1 MSFAVSGVF
10 AAAATPYNADL
21 SPDHGLLVEH
31 CLGLLADG
39 CHGIALLGTT
49 GEANSLS
56 VGERMGL
63 LEAMLKGG
71 IAPEQLMPGTGVAAI
86 PETVALTRHALD
98 RGVVHVVML
107 PPFYYKGVSDEGLYA
122 AYARIIEGVGDDRLR
137 IVLYHIP
144 QMSGMPLSQ
153 ALVSRLHAAF
163 PGTVV
168 GIKDSSGDFANTE
181 AYATSNPGFAVFA
194 GPDPLLLPMLKSGG
208 AGCITANANLVVGVA
223 AHHLRR
229 RRRSGP
235 GVRGRGGAGADH
247 RLSHPGHVA
256 IAQIPAV
263 KAMLAL
269 KTGNP
274 GWNRVRPPLLPLT
287 ATQVVEL
294 REKLERHRL
303 SAGVSRC
310 ACRSR
315 G

>member
-1 MSFAVSGVF
+1 MTQASTTSFAVSGVF

-71 IAPEQLMPGTGVAAI
+71 IAPAQLMPGTGVAAI

-98 RGVVHVVML
+98 HGVARVVML

-153 ALVSRLHAAF
+153 TLVSRLHAAF
-163 PGTVV
+163 PGIVV

-194 GPDPLLLPMLKSGG
+194 GPDPLLLPMLASGG
-208 AGCITANANLVVGVA
+208 AGCITANANLVSA
-223 AHHLRR
+223 SLR
-229 RRRSGP
+229 SIYD
-235 GVRGRGGAGADH
+235 GAGDPA
-247 RLSHPGHVA
+247 RAAEVEAAQERITAYRTLAMSYP
-256 IAQIPAV
+256 QIPAV

-269 KTGNP
+269 KSGNP
-274 GWNRVRPPLLPLT
+274 GWSRVRPPLLPLA
-287 ATQVVEL
+287 ATQLVEL
-294 REKLERHRL
+294 REKLDGI
-303 SAGVSRC
+303 A
-310 ACRSR
+310 
-315 G
+315 